1 LFAGLAKALGS
12 NLHSGWGPVLM
23 GWPLWV
29 LLLAGA
35 TTLSLAWAFQAGAAS
50 AAITTLFT
58 VEPLAGIAVGDAPA
72 A

>member
-1 LFAGLAKALGS
+1 
-12 NLHSGWGPVLM
+12 
-23 GWPLWV
+23 V

-35 TTLSLAWAFQAGAAS
+35 TTRSLAAWAFQAGAAS